1 MQFLQNLRCGGCDHG
16 DNDRVG
22 SCGGGRVG
30 GHVHGGVGDGRG
42 IGQVGAYMKMDGC
55 DGCSAGCSGG
65 SCRLQI
71 RFSRLR
77 M

>member
-16 DNDRVG
+16 DNDSVG

-30 GHVHGGVGDGRG
+30 GHVHGGGGDGRG
-42 IGQVGAYMKMDGC
+42 SGQVGACGDGW
-55 DGCSAGCSGG
+55 
-65 SCRLQI
+65 
-71 RFSRLR
+71 

>member
-30 GHVHGGVGDGRG
+30 GHVDCGGGEDVRG
-42 IGQVGAYMKMDGC
+42 SGQVGACGDGC
-55 DGCSAGCSGG
+55 DV
-65 SCRLQI
+65 
-71 RFSRLR
+71 